1 MIKKRKAISLAL
13 TFVLVGAILTGCS
26 GKNTSANNN
35 GTKNGADTKK
45 IGITQLVEHPA
56 LDATKTGF
64 INALKD
70 NGFEEGK
77 NIDIDFKNAQNDMP
91 TTQTIASSFAS
102 DKKDLIF
109 AISTPS
115 AQAAFNATKDIPILF
130 TAVTDPVEAGLV
142 KNPDKPE
149 GNVTGTSDFIPV
161 SNAITLI
168 KDLAPNAKTV
178 GIIGNTS
185 EINSKIQIDEF
196 KKEAEKNGF
205 TVIVKGITTSNEVNQ
220 AVSSLAGKV
229 DVIYTP
235 TDNLVASS
243 MPIISKIATENK
255 IPVIGAEEAHVKN
268 GALAC
273 NGISYE
279 KLGYKAGEDAVKIL
293 KGKKIASVPVS
304 TLEETET
311 IINET
316 TLNSLGIEKPKSE
329 GITFI
334 K

>member
-1 MIKKRKAISLAL
+1 MKKKLLSLAIIS
-13 TFVLVGAILTGCS
+13 AITGTMLAGCS
-26 GKNTSANNN
+26 NNDESN
-35 GTKNGADTKK
+35 SGGDSSKDDIKK

-64 INALKD
+64 IQALKD

-77 NIDIDFKNAQNDMP
+77 NIEIDFKNAQNDMP
-91 TTQTIASSFAS
+91 TTQTIASSFVS

-115 AQAAFNATKDIPILF
+115 AQAAFNATKDIPIVF
-130 TAVTDPVEAGLV
+130 TAVTDAVEAGLV
-142 KNPDKPE
+142 KTPDKPE

-161 SNAITLI
+161 TNAIDLI
-168 KDLAPNAKTV
+168 QKLVPDSKTIGV
-178 GIIGNTS
+178 IGNTS

-196 KKEAEKNGF
+196 KKQASEKGF
-205 TVIVKGITTSNEVNQ
+205 KVEVKGISSSNEVNQ
-220 AVSSLAGKV
+220 AVSSLVGKV

-243 MPIISKIATENK
+243 MPIIAKTATENK

-279 KLGYKAGEDAVKIL
+279 KLGYKAGEEAVKLL
-293 KGKKIASVPVS
+293 KGGNISDIPVS

-316 TLNSLGIEKPKSE
+316 TLTSLGIDKPTDE
-329 GITFI
+329 NITFM

>member
-1 MIKKRKAISLAL
+1 MIKKRKIISLAL
-13 TFVLVGAILTGCS
+13 TGALVGMVLTGCS
-26 GKNTSANNN
+26 SKEAPTNNDESKKE
-35 GTKNGADTKK
+35 GEIKK

-64 INALKD
+64 LNALKD

-77 NIDIDFKNAQNDMP
+77 NIEIDFKNAQNDMP

-142 KNPDKPE
+142 KTTEKPE

-161 SNAITLI
+161 SNAIALI
-168 KDLAPNAKTV
+168 KNLVPKSKTV

-196 KKEAEKNGF
+196 KKEADKNGF
-205 TVIVKGITTSNEVNQ
+205 TVVVKGITTSNEVNQ
-220 AVSSLAGKV
+220 AVSSLVGKV

-243 MPIISKIATENK
+243 MPIIAKTATENK

-279 KLGYKAGEDAVKIL
+279 KLGYKTGEEAIKIL
-293 KGKKIASVPVS
+293 SGEKVSAIPVS
-304 TLEETET
+304 TLDNTET

-316 TLNSLGIEKPKSE
+316 TLNALGIEKPKGE
-329 GITFI
+329 EITFI